1 MPKYLMPVGN
11 TDFKEIRET
20 GLYYIDKTMLIDQL
34 VGQSAAKVTLF
45 TRPRRFGK
53 SLNMSMLQHFFDIRE
68 NNKDLFDGLAIS
80 KNKELY
86 DEWRNKY
93 PTILVSF
100 KDVGSSNF
108 NTAFGLLKS
117 VISKLYENHK
127 YLFEDNDSI
136 SRMQRKLIDMFL
148 MREAATA
155 DLTDCLYL
163 LTDIMYHKY
172 DNTPVILLIDEYD
185 VPMAKGDSNGY
196 YRDITDIMSVMLSKA
211 LKDNPYIKCAVLTGC
226 LRIAE
231 ESIFTGLNNPAI
243 NTIVETGY
251 DECFGFTNEDM
262 KKLLTDTG
270 LIDKMPV
277 FKEWYDG
284 YIFGNREVYCPWDVL
299 NYVDALQTD
308 PNQPPMNYWANTSGN
323 DVIKRFLKSNLNVNK
338 DFETLLS
345 GGYIEKRINPNIT
358 YDNLTQNYSS
368 DKEFDP
374 MKLETNLWSILYM
387 TGYLTILPGSLP
399 KMTSNDPKQ
408 VKGMYQVPFKLR
420 LPNNEI
426 KMLFEETIALWF
438 REKTCRDSRDDL
450 FKALWDG
457 DAAALANII
466 SRYLRTTI
474 SFYDYSESFY
484 HAFLAGLFS
493 GIGDIGVTPNH
504 RPGGIHIKSNREYGE
519 GRADVVIE
527 NRVTHTAAV
536 LEFKVAENIT
546 DVSSMCD
553 VALSQIH
560 DIGYA
565 EALQEDEGY
574 DLISYGVI
582 FYKKRCF
589 IKKG

>member
-1 MPKYLMPVGN
+1 
-11 TDFKEIRET
+11 
-20 GLYYIDKTMLIDQL
+20 MLIDQL

-323 DVIKRFLKSNLNVNK
+323 DIIKRFLESNIDVNK

-358 YDNLTQNYSS
+358 YSDLT
-368 DKEFDP
+368 DDDV
-374 MKLETNLWSILYM
+374 NLWSVLYM
-387 TGYLTILPGSLP
+387 TGYLTIVPGSLP
-399 KMTSNDPKQ
+399 KMTSNDPKK
-408 VKGMYQVPFKLR
+408 VKGMFQEPFKLR

-426 KMLFEETIALWF
+426 KMMFEETVAGWF
-438 REKTCRDSRDDL
+438 KNKMLKEDRTEL
-450 FKALWDG
+450 FKAIWNG
-457 DAAALANII
+457 DTETITDELCGFLGD
-466 SRYLRTTI
+466 SI
-474 SFYDYSESFY
+474 SFYDYHEIFY
-484 HAFLAGLFS
+484 HAFLTGLLS
-493 GIGDIGVTPNH
+493 GVK
-504 RPGGIHIKSNREYGE
+504 GIIIKSNSETGA
-519 GRADVVIE
+519 GRADVVLQYPRKGLVAIF
-527 NRVTHTAAV
+527 
-536 LEFKVAENIT
+536 EFKSAKSEAAM
-546 DVSSMCD
+546 SKKCD
-553 VALSQIH
+553 
-560 DIGYA
+560 
-565 EALQEDEGY
+565 EALKQIDTNKY
-574 DLISYGVI
+574 SFPFRKNTIFKYGIAFFEKQCLV
-582 FYKKRCF
+582 
-589 IKKG
+589 KKG

>member
-34 VGQSAAKVTLF
+34 VGKSGAKVTLF

-68 NNKDLFDGLAIS
+68 KSESLFEGLAIS
-80 KNKELY
+80 KNKTLC
-86 DEWRNKY
+86 DSWMNQY

-100 KDVGSSNF
+100 KDVGSSKF
-108 NTAFGLLKS
+108 DTAYALLKG

-136 SRMQRKLIDMFL
+136 SKMQRKLIDMFL
-148 MREAATA
+148 MREANAA

-172 DNTPVILLIDEYD
+172 ENTPVILLIDEYD
-185 VPMAKGDSNGY
+185 VPMAKGDANGY

-211 LKDNPYIKCAVLTGC
+211 LKDNPYIKFAVLTGC
-226 LRIAE
+226 LRIAK
-231 ESIFTGLNNPAI
+231 ESIFTGLNNPKI
-243 NTIVETGY
+243 YSILDYGFQEY
-251 DECFGFTNEDM
+251 FGFTDSEIDR
-262 KKLLTDTG
+262 LLADTG
-270 LIDKMPV
+270 
-277 FKEWYDG
+277 FTEYKEKIKQWYDG
-284 YIFGNREVYCPWDVL
+284 YRFGDTDIYCPWDVL
-299 NYVDALQTD
+299 NYISDLQQKAGVDPKD
-308 PNQPPMNYWANTSGN
+308 YWANTSGN
-323 DVIKRFLKSNLNVNK
+323 DIIKQFLRSKFNPRS
-338 DFETLLS
+338 DFEALLN
-345 GGYIEKRINPNIT
+345 GRCIKKTILENIT
-358 YDNLTQNYSS
+358 YNDLISS
-368 DKEFDP
+368 ED
-374 MKLETNLWSILYM
+374 NLWSVLLM
-387 TGYLTILPGSLP
+387 TGYLT
-399 KMTSNDPKQ
+399 
-408 VKGMYQVPFKLR
+408 VVPEDEVDTEDISSDNISGTYLKLV
-420 LPNNEI
+420 NHEI
-426 KMLFEETIALWF
+426 KELFSRTVAEWFKETVY
-438 REKTCRDSRDDL
+438 KNSRDDL

-457 DAAALANII
+457 DAAELANII

-493 GIGDIGVTPNH
+493 GFGDISVTPK
-504 RPGGIHIKSNREYGE
+504 RKPGSISIKSNREYGE

-536 LEFKVAENIT
+536 LEFKVADNIT

>member
-34 VGQSAAKVTLF
+34 VGKSGAKVTLF

-53 SLNMSMLQHFFDIRE
+53 SLNMSMLQHFFDIKE
-68 NNKDLFDGLAIS
+68 NSESLFEGLAIS
-80 KNKELY
+80 KDKALCDSWMNQ
-86 DEWRNKY
+86 Y

-100 KDVGSSNF
+100 KTVDATNF
-108 NTAFGLLKS
+108 QDAVAQLKL
-117 VISKLYENHK
+117 V
-127 YLFEDNDSI
+127 F
-136 SRMQRKLIDMFL
+136 
-148 MREAATA
+148 A
-155 DLTDCLYL
+155 DLFRSHIYLMDDNKLDNYDIKKLDRILSENPQNSDMMDSLSL
-163 LTDIMYHKY
+163 LTRLLYTHHGNK
-172 DNTPVILLIDEYD
+172 PVILLIDEYD
-185 VPMAKGDSNGY
+185 VPMAKGDAHGY
-196 YRDITDIMSVMLSKA
+196 YGDIINIMRSMYNKA
-211 LKDNPYIKCAVLTGC
+211 LKDNPYIKFAVLTGC
-226 LRIAE
+226 LRIAK
-231 ESIFTGLNNPAI
+231 ESIFTGLNNPKI
-243 NTIVETGY
+243 YSILDYGFQEY
-251 DECFGFTNEDM
+251 FGFTDSEIDR
-262 KKLLTDTG
+262 LLADTG
-270 LIDKMPV
+270 
-277 FKEWYDG
+277 FTEYKEKIKQWYDG
-284 YIFGNREVYCPWDVL
+284 YRFGDTDIYCPWDVL
-299 NYVDALQTD
+299 NYVSDLQQKAGVEPKD
-308 PNQPPMNYWANTSGN
+308 YWANTSGN
-323 DVIKRFLKSNLNVNK
+323 DILKQFLNSKFNPRS
-338 DFETLLS
+338 DFEALLN
-345 GGYIEKRINPNIT
+345 GKCIKKRIVENIT
-358 YDNLTQNYSS
+358 YNDLISS
-368 DKEFDP
+368 ED
-374 MKLETNLWSILYM
+374 NLWSVLLM
-387 TGYLTILPGSLP
+387 TGYLTVVPEDEVPAEDIS
-399 KMTSNDPKQ
+399 SNDING
-408 VKGMYQVPFKLR
+408 VYLR
-420 LPNNEI
+420 LVNNEI
-426 KMLFEETIALWF
+426 KELFSTTVSDWFKETVY
-438 REKTCRDSRDDL
+438 KNSRDDL

-457 DAAALANII
+457 NAAELANII

-536 LEFKVAENIT
+536 LEFKVADNIT

>member
-34 VGQSAAKVTLF
+34 VGKSGAKVTLF

-53 SLNMSMLQHFFDIRE
+53 SLNMSMLQHFFDCRE
-68 NNKDLFDGLAIS
+68 KGESLFDGLAIS
-80 KNKELY
+80 KNKALC
-86 DEWRNKY
+86 DSWMNQY

-100 KDVGSSNF
+100 KTVDATNF
-108 NTAFGLLKS
+108 QDAVAQLKL
-117 VISKLYENHK
+117 V
-127 YLFEDNDSI
+127 F
-136 SRMQRKLIDMFL
+136 
-148 MREAATA
+148 A
-155 DLTDCLYL
+155 DLFRSHIYLMDDNKLDNYDIKKLDRILSENPQNSDMMDSLSL
-163 LTDIMYHKY
+163 LTRLLYTHHGNK
-172 DNTPVILLIDEYD
+172 PVILLIDEYD
-185 VPMAKGDSNGY
+185 VPMAKGDAHGY
-196 YRDITDIMSVMLSKA
+196 YGDIINIMRSMYNKA
-211 LKDNPYIKCAVLTGC
+211 LKDNPYIKFAVLTGC
-226 LRIAE
+226 LRIAK
-231 ESIFTGLNNPAI
+231 ESIFTGLNNPKI
-243 NTIVETGY
+243 YSILDYGFQEY
-251 DECFGFTNEDM
+251 FGFTDSEIDR
-262 KKLLTDTG
+262 LLADTG
-270 LIDKMPV
+270 
-277 FKEWYDG
+277 FTEYKEKIKQWYDG
-284 YIFGNREVYCPWDVL
+284 YRFGDTDIYCPWDVL
-299 NYVDALQTD
+299 NYVSDLQQKAGVEPKD
-308 PNQPPMNYWANTSGN
+308 YWANTSGN
-323 DVIKRFLKSNLNVNK
+323 DILKQFLNSKFNPRS
-338 DFETLLS
+338 DFEALLN
-345 GGYIEKRINPNIT
+345 GKCIKKRIVENIT
-358 YDNLTQNYSS
+358 YNDLISS
-368 DKEFDP
+368 ED
-374 MKLETNLWSILYM
+374 NLWSVLLM
-387 TGYLTILPGSLP
+387 TGYLTVVPEDEVPAEDIS
-399 KMTSNDPKQ
+399 SNDING
-408 VKGMYQVPFKLR
+408 VYLR
-420 LPNNEI
+420 LVNNEI
-426 KMLFEETIALWF
+426 KELFSTTVSDWFKETVY
-438 REKTCRDSRDDL
+438 KNSRDDL

-457 DAAALANII
+457 NAAELANII

-536 LEFKVAENIT
+536 LEFKVADNIT

-582 FYKKRCF
+582 FHKKRCF

>member
-1 MPKYLMPVGN
+1 
-11 TDFKEIRET
+11 
-20 GLYYIDKTMLIDQL
+20 
-34 VGQSAAKVTLF
+34 
-45 TRPRRFGK
+45 
-53 SLNMSMLQHFFDIRE
+53 MSMLQHFFDIRE
-68 NNKDLFDGLAIS
+68 NNKELFDGLAIS

-108 NTAFGLLKS
+108 ESAFELLKS
-117 VISKLYENHK
+117 IISKLYESHD
-127 YLFEDNDSI
+127 YLLSG
-136 SRMQRKLIDMFL
+136 KLTKRQEKLFNSFL
-148 MREAATA
+148 MGESSKIG
-155 DLTDCLYL
+155 LTDCLYL

-172 DNTPVILLIDEYD
+172 ENTPVILLIDEYD
-185 VPMAKGDSNGY
+185 VPMAKGDANGY

-211 LKDNPYIKCAVLTGC
+211 LKDNPYIKFAVLTGC
-226 LRIAE
+226 LRIAK
-231 ESIFTGLNNPAI
+231 ESIFTGLNNPKI
-243 NTIVETGY
+243 YSILDYGFQEY
-251 DECFGFTNEDM
+251 FGFTDSEIDC
-262 KKLLTDTG
+262 LLADTG
-270 LIDKMPV
+270 
-277 FKEWYDG
+277 FTEYKEKIKQWYDG
-284 YIFGNREVYCPWDVL
+284 YRFGDTDIYCPWDVL
-299 NYVDALQTD
+299 NYISDLQQKAGVDPKD
-308 PNQPPMNYWANTSGN
+308 YWANTSGN
-323 DVIKRFLKSNLNVNK
+323 DIIKQFLRSKFNPRS
-338 DFETLLS
+338 DFEALLN
-345 GGYIEKRINPNIT
+345 GRCIKKTILENIT
-358 YDNLTQNYSS
+358 YNDLISS
-368 DKEFDP
+368 ED
-374 MKLETNLWSILYM
+374 NLWSVLLM
-387 TGYLTILPGSLP
+387 TGYLT
-399 KMTSNDPKQ
+399 
-408 VKGMYQVPFKLR
+408 VVPEDEVDTEDISSDNISGTYLKLV
-420 LPNNEI
+420 NNEI
-426 KMLFEETIALWF
+426 KELFSRTVAEWFKETVY
-438 REKTCRDSRDDL
+438 KNSRDDL

-457 DAAALANII
+457 DAAELANII

-493 GIGDIGVTPNH
+493 GFGDISVTPK
-504 RPGGIHIKSNREYGE
+504 RKPGSISIKSNREYGE

-536 LEFKVAENIT
+536 LEFKVADNIT